1 MSTAANVTPPGT
13 RLPGDPGL
21 RDMDADLVR
30 GRSLSRG
37 ERRTAWSMVAPTLV
51 MILAVAFVP
60 VLWTIWLSLHN
71 ATLIQTGSWAGFS
84 NYTFVFDDPAFR
96 QSLLYTAIFTV
107 VCVGVELV
115 LGMAMALVLNRHFV
129 GQGALRA
136 IVLIPWA
143 FPLSVAAALLRLMLV
158 PPFGILS
165 HLLGSVGLN
174 SDPLTSNSGLLI
186 AIIIADIWTSTPF
199 IAVLLLAGLQTIPSE
214 VLEAAKVDGA
224 SPVQSFFHI
233 TLPLLKPAMLVATL
247 FRTLQAWAAFDLFQ
261 VVAVHQINSLST
273 YVYQDVRESDLF
285 LAPGTAAAVLT
296 FVSSLLIALV
306 FIRGFGT
313 QTVQQA

>member
-1 MSTAANVTPPGT
+1 MG
-13 RLPGDPGL
+13 
-21 RDMDADLVR
+21 
-30 GRSLSRG
+30 
-37 ERRTAWSMVAPTLV
+37 
-51 MILAVAFVP
+51 
-60 VLWTIWLSLHN
+60 
-71 ATLIQTGSWAGFS
+71 
-84 NYTFVFDDPAFR
+84 
-96 QSLLYTAIFTV
+96 
-107 VCVGVELV
+107 
-115 LGMAMALVLNRHFV
+115 MALVLHRRFP
-129 GQGALRA
+129 GRGAVRA

-143 FPLSVAAALLRLMLV
+143 FPLSVAAALVRLMLV

-165 HLLGSVGLN
+165 HLLGQLGLN

-214 VLEAAKVDGA
+214 VLEAARVDGA

-261 VVAVHQINSLST
+261 VIAVHQINSLST
-273 YVYQDVRESDLF
+273 YVYQDVRESDLY